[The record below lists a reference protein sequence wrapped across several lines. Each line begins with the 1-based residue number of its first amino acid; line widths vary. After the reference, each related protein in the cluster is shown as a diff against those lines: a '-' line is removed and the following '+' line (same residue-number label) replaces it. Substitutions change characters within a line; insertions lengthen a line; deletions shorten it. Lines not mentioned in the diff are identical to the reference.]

1 MAVEIRR
8 REFIAA
14 LGSAAVA
21 WPLAARAQQG
31 RSHRVGILMP
41 LAETDG
47 EGQRQVKAF
56 KEALQVLGRIEG
68 RNLQIEYRWTGG
80 NASQLPIASKQLAD
94 LRSEVILTRSTPAV
108 AAILRETQTVPVVF
122 VSISDPVGD
131 HLVASFARPGGNVTG
146 FTNIEA
152 SMSSKW
158 VELLKESV
166 PQIARVAM
174 IFNPETAPGHG
185 DYFLQPFEKAAATL
199 GLESLAVPLKDT
211 GDIEPAIASIAHE
224 PNSGLAVMSDIFTS
238 VNNKMIV
245 QAVEKHRLPAV
256 YPFRFFVTNG
266 GLISYG
272 ADITDLFRRAAQYVD
287 RILNGDKPA
296 DLPVQAPTKFELVVN
311 LKTAKA
317 LGLKIPESF
326 LVRADEVI
334 E

>member
-1 MAVEIRR
+1 
-8 REFIAA
+8 
-14 LGSAAVA
+14 
-21 WPLAARAQQG
+21 
-31 RSHRVGILMP
+31 
-41 LAETDG
+41 
-47 EGQRQVKAF
+47 
-56 KEALQVLGRIEG
+56 
-68 RNLQIEYRWTGG
+68 
-80 NASQLPIASKQLAD
+80 
-94 LRSEVILTRSTPAV
+94 
-108 AAILRETQTVPVVF
+108 
-122 VSISDPVGD
+122 
-131 HLVASFARPGGNVTG
+131 
-146 FTNIEA
+146 
-152 SMSSKW
+152 MSSKW

-224 PNSGLAVMSDIFTS
+224 PNRGLAVMSDIFTS

-272 ADITDLFRRAAQYVD
+272 PDTTDIFRRSAAYVD
-287 RILNGDKPA
+287 RILKGASPA
-296 DLPVQAPTKFELVVN
+296 DLPVQEPIKFEFIVN
-311 LKTAKA
+311 LKTAQSF
-317 LGLKIPESF
+317 GLTMPSGVLSI
-326 LVRADEVI
+326 ADEVI